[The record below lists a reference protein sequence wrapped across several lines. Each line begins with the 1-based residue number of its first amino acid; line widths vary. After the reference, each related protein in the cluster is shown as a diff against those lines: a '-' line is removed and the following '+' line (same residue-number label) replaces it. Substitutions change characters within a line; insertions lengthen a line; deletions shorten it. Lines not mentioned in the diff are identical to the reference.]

1 MMNQCANL
9 LGYTHIVALFVE
21 MDYIKNGKTKQ
32 AIINLVG
39 CYART
44 SHIARIYGCLCSA
57 EKLRP
62 LG

>member
-32 AIINLVG
+32 ATINLAG

-44 SHIARIYGCLCSA
+44 SGLFSRVVNPNCQ
-57 EKLRP
+57 
-62 LG
+62 